1 MGWTFFFAPLF
12 VFVSS
17 GFAPSG
23 APLLVSCSFCFG
35 ALGGNGC
42 GSPLLGLAFRSLV
55 SLGSGLSWP
64 LFAIARAV
72 LVPFPCM
79 GGQVGAY
86 GSFCISLVSF
96 FVIAS
101 FKFQARNLCFRFS
114 VVVLAFWLVGS
125 PWGFA
130 HLPTFGLR
138 ASPFARIELSVSL
151 RSTEFQFFFH
161 KSKKKNLI
169 PIK

>member
-1 MGWTFFFAPLF
+1 MGWTCFFAPLF

-42 GSPLLGLAFRSLV
+42 GSPVLGLAFRSLV
-55 SLGSGLSWP
+55 PLGSGLSWP
-64 LFAIARAV
+64 LFALARAV
-72 LVPFPCM
+72 LVPFPCK
-79 GGQVGAY
+79 GGQVGALGKY
-86 GSFCISLVSF
+86 IISLVSF
-96 FVIAS
+96 FVVAS
-101 FKFQARNLCFRFS
+101 FKFQARNLCFAFRLWCQPNGWGALL
-114 VVVLAFWLVGS
+114 LAKL
-125 PWGFA
+125 A
-130 HLPTFGLR
+130 PTHFGAR
-138 ASPFARIELSVSL
+138 FARPIKLSVSL
-151 RSTEFQFFFH
+151 RSTDFQFFFH